1 MHLTGFLQS
10 DRPGRTLGRGWAF
23 ALLVLV
29 GVGQPLGLSHG
40 AEGNAKMRNWET
52 SAAWRKF
59 KAVYTLA
66 HVTNS
71 VRELAKLERELD
83 ANEDALGRAFGQH
96 FGIAQDLYAALS
108 AHISDRTNALR
119 PPRGKRLAHWREGLV
134 RVLETFV
141 HESNALRA
149 LRDLGAQDPWI
160 DKELGASVK
169 VFCVAVSEGIVL
181 LERYEPNEPTTAPLV
196 AKAREAIASAQDLL
210 PPPGRPPTDAK

>member
-1 MHLTGFLQS
+1 MHLTRRTPT
-10 DRPGRTLGRGWAF
+10 DRLPGKVGWAL

-40 AEGNAKMRNWET
+40 AEGNAKMRNWES

-59 KAVYTLA
+59 KAVYSLA
-66 HVTNS
+66 RTTNS

-83 ANEDALGRAFGQH
+83 VSEVALGRAFGQQ

-108 AHISDRTNALR
+108 EHISNRTYALR
-119 PPRGKRLAHWREGLV
+119 PPRGKRLAHWRDGLAKA
-134 RVLETFV
+134 LETFV

-149 LRDLGAQDPWI
+149 LRELGARDPWI
-160 DKELGASVK
+160 DNELSASVR
-169 VFCVAVSEGIVL
+169 VLYAAVGEGIVV
-181 LERYEPNEPTTAPLV
+181 LETEEPNEPTTAPLV
-196 AKAREAIASAQDLL
+196 AKARQAIASAQDLL